1 VRFFAITIRIALCL
15 SSLLSNASATSQVS
29 PVSKEIQTKQIV
41 ALMVDANAR
50 RARDLDGFTGK
61 RIYKFQYR
69 GFPVD
74 KDAELVVSSRLDA
87 SGTKHFEVIS
97 ESGSKMIVNRVL
109 KRLLESE
116 RINST
121 PQNQASV
128 AVGPE
133 NYRFELLGMAHG
145 SHGDCY
151 RLHVEPLH
159 DSKYLFRGEIWVDAA
174 DYAVERIDAELAKNP
189 ALWIIRRAHIQSNY
203 EKIGE
208 FWAPSNNR
216 SESTITLG
224 GTATLNVQYV
234 DYTLTSRLPTP
245 SH

>member
-1 VRFFAITIRIALCL
+1 MRFFAITIRIALCL